1 MYKILLVCGDG
12 NRKYYPDHLEIIKK
26 YCGITIDMDN
36 VEFENLNI
44 CPNMLS
50 LTNLHDYLALIP
62 PNYDDTHFSEE
73 NLDIYCKHDIK
84 QFNKTHNNYYDFI
97 IYENCALRYFTSVEY
112 VKYYNMLKRDGFL
125 IHFAGMYY
133 YSDYS
138 LAQENILDKT
148 TSNPPTGQQGNIE
161 QKDQH
166 LFEYL
171 NECENKMDLSYIYN
185 LLYLKRHETIFER
198 INKYIFKKKDN
209 RVFDMRDI
217 CKNYINYI
225 FNFDAKVQYGGPCD
239 DAYEEYKKTVPSE
252 LISDTPDDSV
262 SACIVSSKCV
272 SEKVTPV
279 EDISVSIVLGVSG
292 VGIVPDGDT
301 SGKDESAEKV
311 SSADI
316 IPGGSVP
323 IIKDV
328 SGADIVQGDDTP
340 TRKGVSGDSIVPEG
354 SPPPEKKTVGQDVS
368 GSGIVHDNSTPPEKK
383 TDGQDVSGDDIV
395 PGGSTPPERQDV
407 KNNKYFITQVPN
419 NKKVAHASSNR
430 DAIIE
435 SDELYL
441 KKYLLYKQKYLNL
454 KKKI

>member
-12 NRKYYPDHLEIIKK
+12 NRQYYRDHLEIIKK
-26 YCGITIDMDN
+26 YCHKTIDMDK

-44 CPNMLS
+44 SPNMLS
-50 LTNLHDYLALIP
+50 LTDLHDYLALIP
-62 PNYDDTHFSEE
+62 PDYDDTHFSEE

-97 IYENCALRYFTSVEY
+97 IYEHCALRYFTSVEY

-125 IHFAGMYY
+125 IHFAGMFY

-138 LAQENILDKT
+138 LVQQNILDMKT
-148 TSNPPTGQQGNIE
+148 SHPPAGKQGIIE

-166 LFEYL
+166 LYEYL
-171 NECENKMDLSYIYN
+171 EECENKMDLSSIYN
-185 LLYLKRHETIFER
+185 LLYLKRFETIFKR
-198 INKYIFKKKDN
+198 INKYIFQKEDD

-252 LISDTPDDSV
+252 LVSDTLDDG
-262 SACIVSSKCV
+262 APICIASSKCV
-272 SEKVTPV
+272 SEKDTPV
-279 EDISVSIVLGVSG
+279 GDISVSIVLDVSG

-301 SGKDESAEKV
+301 SGKDESAVKV

-328 SGADIVQGDDTP
+328 SSADIVQGDDTP
-340 TRKGVSGDSIVPEG
+340 TRKGVSDDSIVLEG
-354 SPPPEKKTVGQDVS
+354 SRLPEKKTDGQDVS
-368 GSGIVHDNSTPPEKK
+368 GSGIVRDNSAPPEKK
-383 TDGQDVSGDDIV
+383 TDGQDVSGDGIV
-395 PGGSTPPERQDV
+395 PSGSTSPGQQGV
-407 KNNKYFITQVPN
+407 KNNKYFSTQVSN
-419 NKKVAHASSNR
+419 NKKVAHASSNS